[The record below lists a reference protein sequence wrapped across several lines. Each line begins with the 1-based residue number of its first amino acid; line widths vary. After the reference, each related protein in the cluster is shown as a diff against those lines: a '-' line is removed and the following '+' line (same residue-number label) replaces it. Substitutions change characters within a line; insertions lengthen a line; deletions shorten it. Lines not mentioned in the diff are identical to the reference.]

1 MGDRRPRLKNNPG
14 GIMKNVTA
22 VVAIMAVFTLAVCFI
37 ILGSV
42 STELMSRLGIDGNQF
57 GTLVAI
63 FSFTCMI
70 VQLLV
75 GPLVDKWGHKP
86 LAIAGLLTASA
97 SIFLLG
103 FAATYPI
110 AALATILLGIGAICC
125 NTVGNTLLPV
135 VLFEGKDPARASNF
149 GCGFVGLG
157 FVLVPLLISTFMG
170 SLGLSYTTS
179 VSIIGAGVLVFAVFA
194 MTATYPQ
201 VSTGFSLA
209 RAVSLLRNPVVLLAA
224 MALICYIGLEWTMN
238 NWTKPLMLE
247 VFQSHGNANAARNA
261 GLVLALFG
269 LAMGIG
275 RFGTSAI
282 RNVSALGTRIIAA
295 AALVAIVALLM
306 IAKTQS
312 PGLAVLAILVIG
324 LAYAPMFPTI
334 VGVTFDRFDASVY
347 GSVFGIIFSIGLV
360 GSMVLPKAIGYLSKD
375 KPIQQSLPIA
385 AAIAGVL
392 FLLAIGMEVAR
403 RPRQAR

>member
-1 MGDRRPRLKNNPG
+1 
-14 GIMKNVTA
+14 MKNVTA

-37 ILGSV
+37 FLGSI
-42 STELMSRLGIDGNQF
+42 STELMARLGLDANQF
-57 GTLVAI
+57 GTLVTV
-63 FSFTCMI
+63 FSLTCMI

-75 GPLVDKWGHKP
+75 GPMVDKLGHKP
-86 LAIAGLLTASA
+86 VAIAGLLIASA
-97 SIFLLG
+97 SIFLFG
-103 FAATYPI
+103 FATTYPM
-110 AALATILLGIGAICC
+110 AALATVLLGIGAICC

-157 FVLVPLLISTFMG
+157 FVLVPLLMTAFTG
-170 SLGLSYTTS
+170 SLGLSYTAS
-179 VSIIGAGVLVFAVFA
+179 VSLLGTAVLAFAGFA
-194 MTATYPQ
+194 MIAKYPR
-201 VSTGFSLA
+201 VSTGFSLS
-209 RAVSLLRNPVVLLAA
+209 RAVSLLPNPVVLLAA
-224 MALICYIGLEWTMN
+224 LALICYIGLEWTMN

-247 VFQSHGNANAARNA
+247 VFQSQGNAHAARNA

-282 RNVSALGTRIIAA
+282 RNVSAIGTWIVAA
-295 AALVAIVALLM
+295 AALVAIAALTV
-306 IAKTQS
+306 IAKAQS
-312 PGLAVLAILVIG
+312 PAFAVLAIVIIG

-334 VGVTFDRFDASVY
+334 VGVTFSKFDAGVY
-347 GSVFGIIFSIGLV
+347 GSVFGIIFSLGLV
-360 GSMVLPKAIGYLSKD
+360 GSMFLPKAIGYLSKD

-392 FLLAIGMEVAR
+392 FFLAIAMGIAHK
-403 RPRQAR
+403 PRQAK